1 MPSISGF
8 PHYLIFAFISHRI
21 LCINA
26 LYIGLSSLLVN
37 NVKIF
42 NYNEHCNSYQCPL
55 YRAFLITANELDFK
69 SELLEYQCPLY
80 RAFLITTVKKDF
92 WGKDDDLVLKQV
104 SMPSISGFP
113 HYSQRINLIYNSVPV
128 TEICINALYIG
139 LSSLQGLPEASS

>member
-80 RAFLITTVKKDF
+80 RAFLITQEFREEPLRKVVYT
-92 WGKDDDLVLKQV
+92 
-104 SMPSISGFP
+104 
-113 HYSQRINLIYNSVPV
+113 
-128 TEICINALYIG
+128 CINALYIG
-139 LSSLQGLPEASS
+139 LSSLQLEDKFDI